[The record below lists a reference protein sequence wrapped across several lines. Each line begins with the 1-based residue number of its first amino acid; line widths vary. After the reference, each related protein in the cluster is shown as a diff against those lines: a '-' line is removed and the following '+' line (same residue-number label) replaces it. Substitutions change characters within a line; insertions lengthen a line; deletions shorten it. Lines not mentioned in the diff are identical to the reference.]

1 LKRRRRWTRRLA
13 GALALAVAGFAAA
26 VMATARPRQ
35 PDLYPPAPDAVRV
48 EIFIVS
54 HGYHA
59 GVALPRPAL
68 ADGAGRAGGA
78 ALSAIATRFA
88 DHPFVEIGWGDAEFY
103 RSVPTAGA
111 LTLSLA
117 AHALFTTGNP
127 SVLHVVGLPQ
137 SPPAAF
143 PVATIVRVELSEQ
156 GFARLLA
163 RLEATFA
170 PGSDGRPLED
180 LGPGIYGQ
188 SRFFRAVGW
197 FSLAHVCNHWV
208 ADLLDAAGVPT
219 APVLATLPGGL
230 FLDLRWRS
238 GLRPLAR

>member
-1 LKRRRRWTRRLA
+1 
-13 GALALAVAGFAAA
+13 
-26 VMATARPRQ
+26 M
-35 PDLYPPAPDAVRV
+35 
-48 EIFIVS
+48 
-54 HGYHA
+54 
-59 GVALPRPAL
+59 
-68 ADGAGRAGGA
+68 ADGARRAGAA

-111 LTLSLA
+111 MTVSLA

-143 PVATIVRVELSEQ
+143 PVATIVRIELSEH

-170 PGSDGRPLED
+170 TRSDGLPLED
-180 LGPGIYGQ
+180 LGPGLYGQ

-219 APVLATLPGGL
+219 APLLATLPGGL
-230 FLDLRWRS
+230 FLDLHWRS
-238 GLRPLAR
+238 GLRPLDR

>member
-1 LKRRRRWTRRLA
+1 MRGRRRIRRLA

-26 VMATARPRQ
+26 VVATARPGR
-35 PDLYPPAPDAVRV
+35 PDLYPPAPGAARV
-48 EIFIVS
+48 ELFIVS

-59 GVALPRPAL
+59 GIALARPLL
-68 ADGAGRAGGA
+68 ADGARRAGAA
-78 ALSAIATRFA
+78 ALSAVAAGFG
-88 DHPFVEIGWGDAEFY
+88 DHPFVEIGWGDADFY

-111 LTLSLA
+111 LTVSLA

-127 SVLHVVGLPQ
+127 SVVHVVGLGGP
-137 SPPAAF
+137 PPAAF
-143 PVATIVRVELSEQ
+143 PVATIVRLELTEP
-156 GFARLLA
+156 GFAHLLA

-170 PGSDGRPLED
+170 PAPDGFPLDD
-180 LGPGIYGQ
+180 LGPGLYGQ
-188 SRFFRAVGW
+188 SRFFRALGW
-197 FSLAHVCNHWV
+197 FSPAHLCNHWV

-238 GLRPLAR
+238 GLRPLER